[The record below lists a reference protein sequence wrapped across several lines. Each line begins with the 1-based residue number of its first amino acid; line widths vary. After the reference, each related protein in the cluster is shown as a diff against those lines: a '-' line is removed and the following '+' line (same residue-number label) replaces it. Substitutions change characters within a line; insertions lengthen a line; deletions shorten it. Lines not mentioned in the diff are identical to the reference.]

1 MKSSQVLLKN
11 KRGNAL
17 QLIQQAGITL
27 IPKLKPSQEKKLPSN
42 IAYQNSQK
50 ISQMSNGKF
59 NLKNIKIISIMI
71 K

>member
-1 MKSSQVLLKN
+1 MKIN
-11 KRGNAL
+11 G
-17 QLIQQAGITL
+17 T
-27 IPKLKPSQEKKLPSN
+27 SQEKKLPSN